1 MSRISLTEQVPK
13 SRTKSDVGEKRCLW
27 RILENRDSA
36 TNISPIFT
44 THALLLW
51 GAFLFFSNKKNDG
64 CILPFSP
71 SAAGAG
77 QQSQSAGSQNQEDG
91 RLILPQLDRGGR
103 YYIVS

>member
-1 MSRISLTEQVPK
+1 ME
-13 SRTKSDVGEKRCLW
+13 
-27 RILENRDSA
+27 DSGKPGQCA
-36 TNISPIFT
+36 KYLPDLYHSCFT
-44 THALLLW
+44 TVGCL
-51 GAFLFFSNKKNDG
+51 LFFSGNKKNEG
-64 CILPFSP
+64 ILLFSP